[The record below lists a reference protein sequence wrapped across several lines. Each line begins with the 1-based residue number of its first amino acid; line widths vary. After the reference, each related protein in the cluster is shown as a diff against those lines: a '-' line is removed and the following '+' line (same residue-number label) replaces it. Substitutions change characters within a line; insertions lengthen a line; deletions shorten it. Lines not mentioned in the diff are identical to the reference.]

1 MLPSKYH
8 SKGYGT
14 EILVALSKH
23 CFESLGYHKLLG
35 PPAYNNNSSINML
48 QKAGYK
54 QEAIL
59 RDNWILEGNY
69 IDTPLYTL
77 LEKDLDKRKASEWH

>member
-1 MLPSKYH
+1 
-8 SKGYGT
+8 
-14 EILVALSKH
+14 
-23 CFESLGYHKLLG
+23 
-35 PPAYNNNSSINML
+35 ML

-77 LEKDLDKRKASEWH
+77 LEKDLDKRKASE